1 MKNSSEK
8 LDDMKKVTI
17 IKTLLVPKVVYT
29 SLLLPTPEHIMKELN
44 HLIYTFLWKG
54 KDKVTR
60 ASAINNYEGGG
71 IKLVDVESM
80 IKSLRLSWLKRIF
93 GDNSGAWKNYL
104 KYLLKE
110 LIITSKTLL
119 LVLSLV
125 WWWCEIREDNAFG
138 NKNWHYFIWNNQE
151 IRKNNKPI
159 FYEKYF
165 NVGIRAADNLR
176 FDLSNLESYELI
188 AKKNIKRRTFW
199 NGLVCN
205 TPYL

>member
-125 WWWCEIREDNAFG
+125 
-138 NKNWHYFIWNNQE
+138 
-151 IRKNNKPI
+151 
-159 FYEKYF
+159 
-165 NVGIRAADNLR
+165 
-176 FDLSNLESYELI
+176 
-188 AKKNIKRRTFW
+188 
-199 NGLVCN
+199 
-205 TPYL
+205 